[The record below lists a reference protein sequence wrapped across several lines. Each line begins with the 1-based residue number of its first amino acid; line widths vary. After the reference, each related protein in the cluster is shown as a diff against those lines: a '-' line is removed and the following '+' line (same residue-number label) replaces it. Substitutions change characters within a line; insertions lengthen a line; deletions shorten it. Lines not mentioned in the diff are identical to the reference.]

1 MKPILSILFFLSVL
15 TVTFGQKQDQEVGI
29 TIGLINYQGDLAQ
42 GTVNAQQT
50 NVAFGAQYR
59 TFLSSKFALKGALQL
74 GKISGSDLD
83 YNLERGISME
93 NQLLEVVAQA
103 EWHPLGLTSFEESGA
118 FVRNFTPYLGLGLGV
133 VFTNEEI
140 STIGSNLKP
149 EEDSGSLIIVPID
162 LGIRFAVT
170 PSFSATLKA
179 GTRAT
184 FSDLLDGV
192 SENGNADANDWY
204 LIGGLGLQYTW

>member
-103 EWHPLGLTSFEESGA
+103 EWHPLGLTSFEESGT